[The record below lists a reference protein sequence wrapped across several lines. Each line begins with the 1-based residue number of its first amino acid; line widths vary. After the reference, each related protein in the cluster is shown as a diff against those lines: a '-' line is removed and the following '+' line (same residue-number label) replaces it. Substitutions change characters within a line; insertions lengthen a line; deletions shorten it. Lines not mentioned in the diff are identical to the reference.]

1 MKKLYYSIGEV
12 SEITQLEAHV
22 LRYWE
27 TTFPQ
32 LKPNK
37 NKAGKR
43 VYTEGDINLILELKE
58 LVRDQKYSTKG
69 AATALKKQ
77 HAAPEAPAA
86 KLPVNAV
93 KDLRAVR
100 QFLQSMLD
108 EI

>member
-12 SEITQLEAHV
+12 AEITSLEAHV

-27 TTFPQ
+27 TTFPE
-32 LKPNK
+32 LKPAK

-43 VYTEGDINLILELKE
+43 VYTDNDIKLILQLKD

-69 AATALKKQ
+69 AQNVMKKSEIEEI
-77 HAAPEAPAA
+77 PA
-86 KLPVNAV
+86 KLSAEAV
-93 KDLRAVR
+93 RDLRAVR
-100 QFLQSMLD
+100 QFLQTMLD